1 MDDSQYQELKRL
13 RQRIDKIDVE
23 LVRLLQERLEVAE
36 EIGRTKAESSQEP
49 LDLSRE
55 REVIQH
61 ILKQNAKKFP
71 PEGLRVIFGEII
83 SACRNAQRP
92 ARLGYLGPETT
103 FTHMAAARF
112 FGHAPEFV
120 PLGNITEVFEE
131 VERGRT
137 DYGVVPVENSVEGTV
152 ALALDGLCDFKV
164 KVCGEVYLP
173 ISHDLISQSGRIDK
187 IRRVLSHPHALAQCR
202 GWLQRNMRAVPTEE
216 VVSTAQ
222 AARWAAVDS
231 SVAAIASPL
240 AARTYNLQTVA
251 RHIEDFAGNTTRFL
265 VLGNECP
272 KPSGK
277 DKTSLLL
284 SLEDRPGS
292 LFKLLEPLA
301 KLGINLTKI
310 QSRPVKN
317 EPWRYLFYVDIAGHI
332 EDPTVQEGIKAIR
345 KGCTFLE
352 WLGSYPMGEMA
363 ESAANS
369 SS

>member
-1 MDDSQYQELKRL
+1 MDDSQDKKLKRL

-23 LVRLLQERLEVAE
+23 LVHLLQERLEVAE
-36 EIGRTKAESSQEP
+36 EIGRTKAESSQQP

-71 PEGLRVIFGEII
+71 PKGLRIIFEEII

-92 ARLGYLGPETT
+92 AKLGYLGPETT
-103 FTHMAAARF
+103 FTHMAAVRF

-120 PLGNITEVFEE
+120 PMGNITEVFEE

-137 DYGVVPVENSVEGTV
+137 DYGVVPIENSAEGTV
-152 ALALDGLCDFKV
+152 ALAMDGLCDFKV

-187 IRRVLSHPHALAQCR
+187 IRRILSHPHALAQCR
-202 GWLQRNMRAVPTEE
+202 GWLQRNMRAVTTEE
-216 VVSTAQ
+216 VGSTAQ

-251 RHIEDFAGNTTRFL
+251 KQIEDFAGNTTRFL

-272 KPSGK
+272 RPSGK

-301 KLGINLTKI
+301 RLGINLTKI

-317 EPWRYLFYVDIAGHI
+317 EPWRYLFYVDIAGHL
-332 EDPTVQEGIKAIR
+332 EDPTVQNGIEAIR

-363 ESAANS
+363 ESAAIS

>member
-1 MDDSQYQELKRL
+1 
-13 RQRIDKIDVE
+13 
-23 LVRLLQERLEVAE
+23 
-36 EIGRTKAESSQEP
+36 
-49 LDLSRE
+49 
-55 REVIQH
+55 
-61 ILKQNAKKFP
+61 
-71 PEGLRVIFGEII
+71 
-83 SACRNAQRP
+83 
-92 ARLGYLGPETT
+92 
-103 FTHMAAARF
+103 MAAVRF

-120 PLGNITEVFEE
+120 PMGNITEVFEE

-137 DYGVVPVENSVEGTV
+137 DYGVVPIENSAEGTV
-152 ALALDGLCDFKV
+152 ALAMDGLCDFKV

-173 ISHDLISQSGRIDK
+173 ISHDLISQSGRKDK
-187 IRRVLSHPHALAQCR
+187 IRRILSHPHALAQCR
-202 GWLQRNMRAVPTEE
+202 GWLQRNMRAVTTEE
-216 VVSTAQ
+216 VGSTAQ

-251 RHIEDFAGNTTRFL
+251 KHIEDFAGNTTRFL
-265 VLGNECP
+265 VLGNDCP
-272 KPSGK
+272 KPSGE

-332 EDPTVQEGIKAIR
+332 EDPTVQNGIEAIR

-363 ESAANS
+363 ASDANS

>member
-1 MDDSQYQELKRL
+1 MDDSQHKELKRL
-13 RQRIDKIDVE
+13 RQRIDEIDVE
-23 LVRLLQERLEVAE
+23 LVGLLQERLKVAE
-36 EIGRTKAESSQEP
+36 EIGRTKAEFSQQP

-71 PEGLRVIFGEII
+71 PGGLRIIFGEII

-92 ARLGYLGPETT
+92 ARVGYLGPETT
-103 FTHMAAARF
+103 FSHMAAARF
-112 FGHAPEFV
+112 FGHAPEFI
-120 PLGNITEVFEE
+120 PMENITEVFEE

-137 DYGVVPVENSVEGTV
+137 DYGVVPIENSVEGTV
-152 ALALDGLCDFKV
+152 ALAMDGLCDFKV

-173 ISHDLISQSGRIDK
+173 IVHDLISQSGRTDK
-187 IRRVLSHPHALAQCR
+187 IRRILSHPQPLAQCR
-202 GWLQRNMRAVPTEE
+202 RWLQHNMRAIPTEA

-301 KLGINLTKI
+301 KLRINLTKI
-310 QSRPVKN
+310 QSRPIKN
-317 EPWRYLFYVDIAGHI
+317 EPWRYLFYVDIEGHI
-332 EDPTVQEGIKAIR
+332 EDPNVQKGIKVIR
-345 KGCTFLE
+345 KGCAFLE

-363 ESAANS
+363 ASAANPLS
-369 SS
+369 